1 MKTILITAIS
11 CIITF
16 WITTF
21 LNIIVSKCKEK
32 NKKKSSHLS
41 EDVLQ
46 HDALICLL
54 RSNITSKYY
63 VYNSVGSVPIYEKE
77 NVNYMY
83 QQYKKMGG
91 NSYIEELVIKFNKI
105 PVKEN

>member
-1 MKTILITAIS
+1 MKTILITTVT

-21 LNIIVSKCKEK
+21 LNIIVSNYKGKK
-32 NKKKSSHLS
+32 KKKSLHLS

-91 NSYIEELVIKFNKI
+91 NSYIDELVTKFNKI

>member
-1 MKTILITAIS
+1 MKTI
-11 CIITF
+11 IITIITCILTF
-16 WITTF
+16 WVTTI
-21 LNIIVSKCKEK
+21 LNAIVNEYRE
-32 NKKKSSHLS
+32 KKKKKNSHLS

-91 NSYIEELVIKFNKI
+91 NSYIDELVTKFNKI

>member
-1 MKTILITAIS
+1 MKTILITAIT
-11 CIITF
+11 CVMTF

-21 LNIIVSKCKEK
+21 LNIIVNNYKEK
-32 NKKKSSHLS
+32 KKKKDIHLS

-83 QQYKKMGG
+83 QQYKKMDG
-91 NSYIEELVIKFNKI
+91 NSYIDELVIKFNKI